1 MTPKEILNHYAIKP
15 RKKFGQSFLIDQGS
29 IEKIAQIAGVEQPDI
44 VVEIGA
50 GIGVLTEHLAQK
62 ADRVIAVELDHQ
74 LVDVMKDRLSQYQNV
89 EIIHVN
95 ILRFDFR
102 KIAGSENKKI
112 KVVGNIPYNISSPL
126 MFYLLSFKDII
137 HSFTLMMQKELVE
150 RMVASPGNKSY
161 GVPSVILQMFATM
174 EKIVNVPA
182 TYFYPVPKVESS
194 VMTGIFNKQS
204 RIQLND
210 EDYFVKVVRDSFAQR
225 RKMIFNNL
233 KKSSLM
239 NGLRESLL
247 KDALKLASIDAQRRA
262 ETLTLE
268 EFGNLSNILRE
279 KTERHFKNTF

>member
-29 IEKIAQIAGVEQPDI
+29 IERIARIADVEQSDL

-50 GIGVLTEHLAQK
+50 GIGVLTERLAQK

-74 LVDVMKDRLSQYQNV
+74 LVEVLKDRLSQYQNV
-89 EIIHVN
+89 EIHHVN

-102 KIAGSENKKI
+102 KIAGSENQKI

-126 MFYLLSFKDII
+126 LFYLLSFKDVI
-137 HSFTLMMQKELVE
+137 HSFTLMMQKELIE
-150 RMVASPGNKSY
+150 RLVASPGSKSY

-174 EKIVNVPA
+174 EKIINVPA
-182 TYFYPVPKVESS
+182 AYFYPVPKVESS

-210 EDYFVKVVRDSFAQR
+210 EDYFIKVVRDSFAQR

-233 KKSSLM
+233 KRSTLM
-239 NGLRESLL
+239 KGLEESVLKESLS
-247 KDALKLASIDAQRRA
+247 LASIEGQRRA
-262 ETLTLE
+262 ETLTVD
-268 EFGNLSNILRE
+268 EFGNLSNILMN
-279 KTERHFKNTF
+279 KTKRCVEN